1 MCLIKW
7 DVADL
12 LGWNKVVAFKW
23 SELPQIFVCSGVVS
37 VLLWRS
43 PIYSTIGIDRCLLKR
58 DGMQH
63 PMCYLISACSDVSEP
78 ASKCQHVLVAPQN
91 ALLNISAPR
100 TAAAGCLLP
109 PSPPPPGPAASQA
122 LLWVLSSKKTNT
134 PFAMLECCW
143 LLHPEREPSHF
154 NVHLYLQLI
163 RWSKVFIWSRFG
175 GAFQLFF
182 PQLKTWPSLIRVLA
196 QARVKF
202 MFEFWHL
209 GQNSEI
215 WVTFSPK
222 RLAVNHTLLHVW

>member
-1 MCLIKW
+1 
-7 DVADL
+7 
-12 LGWNKVVAFKW
+12 
-23 SELPQIFVCSGVVS
+23 
-37 VLLWRS
+37 
-43 PIYSTIGIDRCLLKR
+43 
-58 DGMQH
+58 
-63 PMCYLISACSDVSEP
+63 MCYLISACSDVSEP

-122 LLWVLSSKKTNT
+122 LLWVLSSKKSNT

-222 RLAVNHTLLHVW
+222 RLAVNHTLLHVWSQTDGGGCQEQFRVLYLTQGPFDMQTKGYRTSDLLVTRDRLYPLSHSC